1 MTELLQAKLDTLS
14 NIANKNLIG
23 IEKECLRV
31 LPNGQLANSDHPKE
45 LGSTLTNPSITTDYA
60 ESQLEIITK
69 PDSNSLTLIN
79 ELTEL
84 HSFIYGHISNKNL
97 LWPASIP
104 GNLPNAKDIL
114 IAKYGTS
121 AKALYKELYRLGLG
135 YRYGKTMQL
144 ICGIHYNFS
153 FGHNFYELFFTKIHN
168 LPDWNQNNI
177 NSLYMS
183 IIRNYQRIS
192 WLITY
197 LFGASPAYNAK
208 FIEPSIATAN
218 YLKPYKKTSYLA
230 PYGTSIRESSLGY
243 TNKNNVDLSIDYNSL
258 NSYVDGLKKALST
271 PDPNFLSL
279 GQYRYNKQIQI
290 NCNTLQI
297 ENEYYTVARPKPKV
311 HPDLRP
317 YKALEQ
323 HGIDYIEIRN
333 IDLNPFSP
341 TGIDK
346 QQCDL
351 LELIIYYCCFTD
363 SPSFTDHERAI
374 IKSNKNKTALLGRQP
389 DLQLTLPKYEQSISL
404 KNWANKIFA
413 DLTKIANL
421 FDKNNNTTDYISSIN
436 HYSKA
441 IENPGLTNSGK
452 VYNDLINLDLDYTE
466 YFLNQAIG
474 FKKYYNN
481 VQLSAEKL
489 AYYNNLAAESI
500 KQRVDL
506 ESYDQKHGVTLDHL
520 LADV

>member
-1 MTELLQAKLDTLS
+1 MTELLQNQLEILS
-14 NIANKNLIG
+14 TIANENLVG
-23 IEKECLRV
+23 IEKECLRI
-31 LPNGQLANSDHPKE
+31 LPNGQLANNNHPKE
-45 LGSTLTNPSITTDYA
+45 LGSTLTHPNITTDYA

-69 PDSNSLTLIN
+69 PDSNSSALIT

-84 HSFIYGHISNKNL
+84 HSFIYGQISNKNL

-104 GNLPNAKDIL
+104 GNLPSAKDIL
-114 IAKYGTS
+114 IAKYGSS

-153 FGHNFYELFFTKIHN
+153 FGSKFYQLFFTKIN
-168 LPDWNQNNI
+168 QLPDWNQGNVND
-177 NSLYMS
+177 LYMS

-208 FIEPSIATAN
+208 FIEPSVATAN
-218 YLKPYKKTSYLA
+218 YLISYNKTSYLA

-243 TNKNNVDLSIDYNSL
+243 TNKNNVDLSIDYSSL
-258 NSYVDGLKKALST
+258 NSYINGLKEALST
-271 PDPNFLSL
+271 PDPNFMSL
-279 GQYRYNKQIQI
+279 GQYRYDKQIQI

-297 ENEYYTVARPKPKV
+297 ENEYYTVARPKPKP
-311 HPDLRP
+311 HPNLRP

-351 LELIIYYCCFTD
+351 LELIIYYCCLTESPDFTVQ
-363 SPSFTDHERAI
+363 ERAI

-389 DLQLTLPKYEQSISL
+389 DLQLKLPKSEQYISL
-404 KNWANKIFA
+404 KTWAKRIFA
-413 DLTKIANL
+413 DLTKLANL
-421 FDKNNNTTDYISSIN
+421 FDKNNNTKDYTNSIN
-436 HYSKA
+436 YYSKM
-441 IENPGLTNSGK
+441 IETPALTSSGRI
-452 VYNDLINLDLDYTE
+452 YNDLINQDLDYTE
-466 YFLNQAIG
+466 YFLNKAVE
-474 FKKYYNN
+474 FKKYYDTM
-481 VQLSAEKL
+481 QLSADKL
-489 AYYNNLAAESI
+489 SYYNNLAAESI
-500 KQRVDL
+500 KQRLEVENYDL
-506 ESYDQKHGVTLDHL
+506 QHGITLDHL
-520 LADV
+520 LADA